1 MTFFRRCSTVWRQT
15 TLNRRV
21 SYSVSRIQI
30 ERRCVYPVWLVP
42 RNGSGVFLARILI
55 ADDRELMRTAL
66 KTIFAMRPNWE
77 VCGEAEDGR
86 EAVTKASALRP
97 DLVVLDFKMPLS
109 DGIKAATEI
118 STAMPSTPI
127 IMYTLYKTA
136 ELESAAKLAGIR
148 SVVAK
153 EDGVRSLLSVI
164 DAELAQQS
172 S

>member
-1 MTFFRRCSTVWRQT
+1 MGCPTAFLVFRSSDGTY
-15 TLNRRV
+15 TL
-21 SYSVSRIQI
+21 
-30 ERRCVYPVWLVP
+30 CVLVP

-97 DLVVLDFKMPLS
+97 DLVILDFKMPLS

-148 SVVAK
+148 TVVAK

>member
-1 MTFFRRCSTVWRQT
+1 MRR
-15 TLNRRV
+15 
-21 SYSVSRIQI
+21 
-30 ERRCVYPVWLVP
+30 
-42 RNGSGVFLARILI
+42 
-55 ADDRELMRTAL
+55 AL
-66 KTIFAMRPNWE
+66 KMIFAMRPNWK

-86 EAVTKASALRP
+86 DAVTKASKLRP
-97 DLVVLDFKMPLS
+97 DLIVLDFKMPLS
-109 DGIKAATEI
+109 DGIQAATEI

-136 ELESAAKLAGIR
+136 ELESAAKLAGVR

-164 DAELAQQS
+164 S

>member
-1 MTFFRRCSTVWRQT
+1 
-15 TLNRRV
+15 
-21 SYSVSRIQI
+21 
-30 ERRCVYPVWLVP
+30 
-42 RNGSGVFLARILI
+42 
-55 ADDRELMRTAL
+55 
-66 KTIFAMRPNWE
+66 
-77 VCGEAEDGR
+77 
-86 EAVTKASALRP
+86 
-97 DLVVLDFKMPLS
+97 MPFS
-109 DGIKAATEI
+109 DGVQAASEI
-118 STAMPSTPI
+118 SNSMPSTPM

>member
-1 MTFFRRCSTVWRQT
+1 M
-15 TLNRRV
+15 
-21 SYSVSRIQI
+21 YSVLLI
-30 ERRCVYPVWLVP
+30 RRF
-42 RNGSGVFLARILI
+42 GVFLARILI

-66 KTIFAMRPNWE
+66 KLIFAMRPSWKI
-77 VCGEAEDGR
+77 CGEAEDGR
-86 EAVTKASALRP
+86 DAVTKASELRP
-97 DLVVLDFKMPLS
+97 DLIILDFKMPFA
-109 DGIKAATEI
+109 DGVQAASEI

-136 ELESAAKLAGIR
+136 ELESAAKLAGVR

>member
-1 MTFFRRCSTVWRQT
+1 
-15 TLNRRV
+15 LGV
-21 SYSVSRIQI
+21 S
-30 ERRCVYPVWLVP
+30 
-42 RNGSGVFLARILI
+42 LARILI
-55 ADDRELMRTAL
+55 ADDRELMRRAL
-66 KTIFAMRPNWE
+66 KMIFAMRPNWK

-86 EAVTKASALRP
+86 DAVTKASKLRP
-97 DLVVLDFKMPLS
+97 DLIVLDFKMPLS
-109 DGIKAATEI
+109 DGIQAATEI

-136 ELESAAKLAGIR
+136 ELESAAKLAGVR